1 MISNVRV
8 GEKME
13 KRILFVNSSLTGGG
27 SERVMT
33 LLANEFVSKGYDTT
47 MVLLRGRKPDT
58 YVLDSRIK
66 CVRFLYGTHNKVI
79 VAAKR
84 AYMLRS
90 LLKSTHFDAVISFMY
105 DINVMTL
112 MSSWGLR
119 LNIIVSERNDPSKRP
134 ASPFYRWFEQKLY
147 LTAKRIVFQTEQV
160 KKMYPSGVQ
169 DISVVIPN
177 PVNSSLPNKYL
188 GSRDKIIVAAGR
200 LVEQKNFTMLIRAFA
215 KFHQVYPEYNLVI
228 YGTGPLLIA
237 LKDEVMIQ
245 KVEEYVKF
253 PGYVDDVNFKMQK
266 AAMYISTSNFEGIS
280 NSLLEALA
288 MGIPTIS
295 TNCPV
300 GGAAMLI
307 ENHVSGILIPVG
319 DEVAL
324 YHSML
329 KIVENAEFA
338 DYISGN
344 AVEMCKKYSVE
355 KVAELWRGLL
365 K

>member
-1 MISNVRV
+1 
-8 GEKME
+8 
-13 KRILFVNSSLTGGG
+13 
-27 SERVMT
+27 MT

-79 VAAKR
+79 IAVKR
-84 AYMLRS
+84 FYMLRS
-90 LLKSTHFDAVISFMY
+90 LLKSTHFDAVISFMH

-119 LNIIVSERNDPSKRP
+119 LNIIVSERNDPSKRST
-134 ASPFYRWFEQKLY
+134 SPFYRWLEQKLY

-160 KKMYPSGVQ
+160 RKMYPSGIR

-177 PVNSSLPNKYL
+177 PVNSGLPNKYL

-200 LVEQKNFTMLIRAFA
+200 LVEQKNFTMLIRAFT
-215 KFHQVYPEYNLVI
+215 KFHQVHPEYDLII
-228 YGTGPLLIA
+228 YGTGTLLKA

-245 KVEEYVKF
+245 RVEGYVKF
-253 PGYVDDVNFKMQK
+253 PGYVDDVNFKMRK

-280 NSLLEALA
+280 NSMLEALA
-288 MGIPTIS
+288 MGIPTIC

-307 ENHVSGILIPVG
+307 ENHESGILIPVG

-324 YHSML
+324 YRNML
-329 KIVENAEFA
+329 KIAENEEFA
-338 DYISGN
+338 NHISDN
-344 AVEMCKKYSVE
+344 AVEICKKYSVE
-355 KVAELWRGLL
+355 KVTALWMGLL
-365 K
+365 NL